1 MSSRVRRERVV
12 DPFTRG
18 EAAHPALAASDV
30 GTRVRFVFPRKTPV
44 PWSAT

>member
-18 EAAHPALAASDV
+18 EAARPALAASDV
-30 GTRVRFVFPRKTPV
+30 GTGVRFVIPT
-44 PWSAT
+44 